1 MKAWYLGTEGS
12 KTFLEPREAAVPR
25 PGPGELL
32 VKVKAASLNRGEFM
46 AGIGL
51 HKPGAVKPAGQE
63 AAGVVEAL
71 GAGVSGFAVGDEVFG
86 RAPGGFAE
94 FAVMHSDETM
104 RKPESM
110 RWEEAASVPLVFL
123 VTYDMLVQN
132 GKLAAHESLL
142 VTGASS
148 GVGVA
153 SIQMAKLLGAR
164 VIGTSGSADKLG
176 QLKSLG
182 LDVGIVTRAPDFAAQ
197 VREATA
203 GKGVDLVV
211 NNVGG
216 TVFSECL
223 RCMAFQGRLATVGY
237 VDGSLKSDID
247 LEALHSQRLHLFGVS
262 NKNRTPA
269 QRAATVQGFVRD
281 ILPAINDRRIRPLID
296 RVFGYA
302 ELPQAKQ
309 YMESNAQVGKIVITH

>member
-1 MKAWYLGTEGS
+1 M
-12 KTFLEPREAAVPR
+12 
-25 PGPGELL
+25 
-32 VKVKAASLNRGEFM
+32 AASADAYKGVE
-46 AGIGL
+46 
-51 HKPGAVKPAGQE
+51 GAVGSLASHVRCRAE
-63 AAGVVEAL
+63 LCVAL
-71 GAGVSGFAVGDEVFG
+71 P
-86 RAPGGFAE
+86 PGLDSA
-94 FAVMHSDETM
+94 
-104 RKPESM
+104 
-110 RWEEAASVPLVFL
+110 
-123 VTYDMLVQN
+123 
-132 GKLAAHESLL
+132 
-142 VTGASS
+142 TGASLS
-148 GVGVA
+148 TVFLTAIYGLVNLAGLQPGDTVLIHAGAGGVGQAALQVA
-153 SIQMAKLLGAR
+153 RRCGAR
-164 VIGTSGSADKLG
+164 ILATARGPKQQGLLDQGVEAVFDSR
-176 QLKSLG
+176 SL
-182 LDVGIVTRAPDFAAQ
+182 TFAEQ
-197 VREATA
+197 VRSHTG

-269 QRAATVQGFVRD
+269 QRAGTVQGFVRD

-309 YMESNAQVGKIVITH
+309 YMESNAQVGKIVISH

>member
-12 KTFLEPREAAVPR
+12 KTFLEPREAAVPK

-51 HKPGAVKPAGQE
+51 HKPGPVKPAGQE
-63 AAGVVEAL
+63 AAGVIEAL
-71 GAGVSGFAVGDEVFG
+71 GAGVSHFAVGDEVFG

-132 GKLAAHESLL
+132 GKLAAHEWLL

-182 LDVGIVTRAPDFAAQ
+182 LDVGIVTRAPDFASQ
-197 VREATA
+197 VREAT
-203 GKGVDLVV
+203 
-211 NNVGG
+211 GG

-269 QRAATVQGFVRD
+269 QRAGTVQGFVRD